1 MMIALITI
9 FAWCVHSDQYGDLEP
24 IDEQLA
30 KRQSERST
38 LVWIELM
45 RKRYFDLSANACV
58 LARLGRFVRVPKI
71 LRIKAPLGRSFRR
84 KHLMEIDTASVGIIV
99 AKPCAHI
106 EQIKPCAVS
115 SCCDRRVAVASTE
128 RLHCCVINRHL

>member
-1 MMIALITI
+1 MVVALIAKL
-9 FAWCVHSDQYGDLEP
+9 AWRVHRNQHGDLEAL
-24 IDEQLA
+24 DEQLTQ
-30 KRQSERST
+30 RQGKHSA

-71 LRIKAPLGRSFRR
+71 LRIKAPLGRSSRR

-99 AKPCAHI
+99 TKPRACI
-106 EQIKPCAVS
+106 EQIKPCAVGC
-115 SCCDRRVAVASTE
+115 CCD
-128 RLHCCVINRHL
+128 